1 MNADKGYRIFLASG
15 ETRDV
20 SATSLRTAL
29 RQLGKQVPETSIVAA
44 IERACLPIP
53 EDDARPF
60 LAVLL
65 KNPNYP
71 LPIDE

>member
-1 MNADKGYRIFLASG
+1 MSNEKDCRIFLASG

-20 SATSLRTAL
+20 SAPSLRTAL
-29 RQLGKQVPETSIVAA
+29 RQLGKQVPETSVVAA
-44 IERACLPIP
+44 IERDCLPIP

-65 KNPNYP
+65 KNPRYP
-71 LPIDE
+71 FPIDE